1 MSFKWFTKPTNADNR
16 DFGFSEDPLFDRP
29 HFDRSEP
36 SDAVDILTGSPELD
50 VFVLEPPGYDLDDN
64 FIAFRIPT
72 IVDLSEDSEVDLL
85 VYQEADGPEY
95 FPGFTA
101 PPARS
106 YTYIEDFDLI
116 EDEIIVGGKPYRIE
130 IDDEII
136 AGESSND
143 FDDFDLFVLENPWR
157 DQNLDVADLIVTDF
171 QISDNDRIIM
181 AGKDLG

>member
-1 MSFKWFTKPTNADNR
+1 MGVP
-16 DFGFSEDPLFDRP
+16 
-29 HFDRSEP
+29 
-36 SDAVDILTGSPELD
+36 I
-50 VFVLEPPGYDLDDN
+50 
-64 FIAFRIPT
+64 
-72 IVDLSEDSEVDLL
+72 IVDESTDSEVDIL
-85 VYQEADGPEY
+85 VYQEQERANYLEGY
-95 FPGFTA
+95 QA
-101 PPARS
+101 PTARS

>member
-1 MSFKWFTKPTNADNR
+1 MT
-16 DFGFSEDPLFDRP
+16 FGALPLFFPPGSPRMPRP
-29 HFDRSEP
+29 RYFDK
-36 SDAVDILTGSPELD
+36 VDILTGTPEAD
-50 VFVLEPPGYDLDDN
+50 TFFVGPPEFATQSWQDDWMIRMRLPKI
-64 FIAFRIPT
+64 FDEST
-72 IVDLSEDSEVDLL
+72 DSEVDIL
-85 VYQEADGPEY
+85 VYQEQERANYLEGY
-95 FPGFTA
+95 QA
-101 PPARS
+101 PTARS

-116 EDEIIVGGKPYRIE
+116 EDEIIVGAKPYMIE